1 MSNKKTIKAKEN
13 ISIDSRLC
21 LLESNNYMNNIDN
34 LNRVCL

>member
-1 MSNKKTIKAKEN
+1 MSNKKTIKSKEN

-21 LLESNNYMNNIDN
+21 LLESNNIMNNIDN